1 MEIIMSYHNSSPD
14 PPRTLSERLSR
25 LNDNLQSLGERLKA
39 SIAALVGDTV
49 ADAVRDALRGLLG
62 GCEES
67 PDPCRERRDR
77 HGRDYYEGRE
87 DDPWGDEDRRWRED
101 DFTPARQTPATR
113 GGAGGRWR
121 VAASAALQA
130 ALWFLK
136 QQPKRRP
143 ILTTVC
149 VTLAAGAT
157 GFVAGPALVA
167 GAGAIVSLAGLIF
180 AAA

>member
-1 MEIIMSYHNSSPD
+1 
-14 PPRTLSERLSR
+14 
-25 LNDNLQSLGERLKA
+25 
-39 SIAALVGDTV
+39 
-49 ADAVRDALRGLLG
+49 
-62 GCEES
+62 
-67 PDPCRERRDR
+67 
-77 HGRDYYEGRE
+77 
-87 DDPWGDEDRRWRED
+87 
-101 DFTPARQTPATR
+101 
-113 GGAGGRWR
+113 
-121 VAASAALQA
+121 LQA